1 MAAVE
6 IYLRSW
12 CPYCIA
18 ARRLLDARGADYAV
32 IDIEREPDRRAEM
45 IARANG
51 RTTVPQIFVGQTHVG
66 GYDDLAALDGRGGL
80 IPLIEQAAAS

>member
-18 ARRLLDARGADYAV
+18 ARRLLDARGAAYDV
-32 IDIEREPDRRAEM
+32 IDIEREPARRDEM
-45 IARANG
+45 IARAGG

-66 GYDDLAALDGRGGL
+66 GYDDLSALDGRGGL
-80 IPLIEQAAAS
+80 IPLIEQASAS